1 MNNEKTRQH
10 RVDGGALCVAPWT
23 LHDLPMNW
31 KYVLRWAMA
40 VLGWWDERWQSLED
54 YVKNISR
61 TRLAVDANK
70 MQEKLSF
77 IVRITYTP
85 PLPPS
90 PSSIR
95 PSVQSKC
102 RPASCLVSSS
112 SVWDSSHTHPHSN
125 QQTHT
130 QSGIYSSIN
139 GIARA
144 TSNKN
149 AQHE

>member
-1 MNNEKTRQH
+1 MNNREDTRQH
-10 RVDGGALCVAPWT
+10 QVDGGALVWLLERYTICQWIGNMYCVGLWP
-23 LHDLPMNW
+23 
-31 KYVLRWAMA
+31 
-40 VLGWWDERWQSLED
+40 LGWWDERWQSLED
-54 YVKNISR
+54 YIKNISK
-61 TRLAVDANK
+61 TRLAVDAKK

-85 PLPPS
+85 PLP

-112 SVWDSSHTHPHSN
+112 SVWDSSHTHSN
-125 QQTHT
+125 QQAHTHWA
-130 QSGIYSSIN
+130 IYSPIN